1 MRVNRP
7 RVGKTRWRNEIVD
20 YPGLDYVMRRASL
33 HLRVLPA
40 TRAECVDG
48 ARPCPLVSCR
58 YHLLLE
64 VGSDGR
70 LLRSRDFDEQDPD
83 SIVDV
88 LVAMDETCALDA
100 RAKAP
105 GGLNSTQIGKMAGT
119 NPEQIRQDLQ
129 RAVGRIRDAGLDW
142 DVREHPED
150 PYLRYTVMGEDELAE
165 VTAELR
171 ERQRDKS

>member
-1 MRVNRP
+1 MH
-7 RVGKTRWRNEIVD
+7 
-20 YPGLDYVMRRASL
+20 RAPL
-33 HLRVLPA
+33 HPRVLPA

-105 GGLNSTQIGKMAGT
+105 GGLTVERISELLNSEILLVKTAQA
-119 NPEQIRQDLQ
+119 
-129 RAVGRIRDAGLDW
+129 RAAERIRSADLDW